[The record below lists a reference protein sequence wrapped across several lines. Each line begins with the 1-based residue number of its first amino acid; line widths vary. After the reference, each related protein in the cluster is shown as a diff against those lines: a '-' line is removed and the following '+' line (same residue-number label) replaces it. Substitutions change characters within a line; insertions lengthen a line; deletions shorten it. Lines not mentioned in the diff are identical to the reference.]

1 MFSILL
7 SNSFILIL
15 NLLMGQIIALIE
27 RVRSPVD
34 TVNILEKHRLNDW
47 ETASDS

>member
-15 NLLMGQIIALIE
+15 NLLMGQIIAPIE
-27 RVRSPVD
+27 RVRSRVD
-34 TVNILEKHRLNDW
+34 TVNILKKHRLNGC
-47 ETASDS
+47 EIASDS